1 MLFGKYKF
9 LLHCDLSPELHTH
22 MPEWLLGNSTLHI
35 YMSPGCALHTCFP
48 GSLSST
54 QVKENPFFSLLRP
67 QNFHH
72 PRLLSFTYTPPNP
85 LAKLC
90 QHDLQHISKLWGPFL
105 ISTISSLVQATI
117 ISACG
122 CRLLTGLLPLFPFS
136 QFSCGNQGDPLQ
148 CKSD

>member
-1 MLFGKYKF
+1 MLDPANSVLLNKDSFKNNCLQCSELGKMLFGKYKL

-48 GSLSST
+48 GSLSLA

-72 PRLLSFTYTPPNP
+72 PRLLSFTCTPPNP
-85 LAKLC
+85 VAKLC
-90 QHDLQHISKLWGPFL
+90 QHDLQHISKL
-105 ISTISSLVQATI
+105 
-117 ISACG
+117 
-122 CRLLTGLLPLFPFS
+122 
-136 QFSCGNQGDPLQ
+136 
-148 CKSD
+148 